1 MQYSVADSSET
12 PSGPSSVL
20 IEFTVENYRSLRDE
34 QRLSLVATLASEH
47 EETHVV
53 EVPDGERVLRAAAVF
68 GPNGSG
74 KSNLLR
80 ALGTMRQLVTAS
92 ARGMRGDAIPQA
104 DPFALDGAWS
114 ERTTTF
120 EVVFVALG
128 VRYQYGYTVSRER
141 VEGEWL
147 YAFPKGRAQT
157 WFVRESDGETESFHF
172 GENLPGQKALYRDA
186 TRPNA
191 LFLSTAVQLNSEAL
205 APVFDWFHRTL
216 TFVDPLGPSFFLR
229 FRGHS
234 ATLRHCE
241 TDEGRA
247 RVVALM
253 RAADVGI
260 VDLTVETDEDGDVP
274 VERSTDPIG
283 MALWR
288 RERERTA
295 TIRFAHEGTGAGGR
309 QIELSDESRGTQRL
323 FAMAGPLIDALAQG
337 RVFVADELGSS
348 LHPLI
353 LRAVVE
359 LFVDPATNPA
369 GAQLV
374 FATHDTNLLDQ
385 GVLRRDQFW
394 LTEKDEDGAT
404 TLFPITDFKPRKG
417 VERLEKNY
425 LQGRYGA
432 LPVPRFKRA
441 VGGAD

>member
-1 MQYSVADSSET
+1 M
-12 PSGPSSVL
+12 L

-34 QRLSLVATLASEH
+34 QRLSLVATTAAEH

-80 ALGTMRQLVTAS
+80 ALGTMRHLVTAS
-92 ARGMRGDAIPQA
+92 ARGMRGDVIPQA
-104 DPFALDGAWS
+104 DPFALDGAWA
-114 ERTTTF
+114 ERPTTF
-120 EVVFVALG
+120 EVVFVASG
-128 VRYQYGYTVSRER
+128 VRYQYGYTVSRDR

-157 WFVRESDGETESFHF
+157 WFVRECDGEAESFHF

-205 APVFDWFHRTL
+205 APVFDWFRRTL
-216 TFVDPLGPSFFLR
+216 TFVDPYMPLL
-229 FRGHS
+229 FRGSRGHR

-241 TDEGRA
+241 TEEGRA
-247 RVVALM
+247 QVVALM

-260 VDLTVETDEDGDVP
+260 VDLTVEMDDDEPTAERPAGSLELAMWRRDR
-274 VERSTDPIG
+274 ERS
-283 MALWR
+283 AR
-288 RERERTA
+288 
-295 TIRFAHEGTGAGGR
+295 IRFAHEGTGAGGR
-309 QIELSDESRGTQRL
+309 LIELADESRGTQRL

-394 LTEKDEDGAT
+394 LTEKDADGAT
-404 TLFPITDFKPRKG
+404 TLYPVTDFKPRKG
-417 VERLEKNY
+417 VEPLEKNY

-441 VGGAD
+441 VGGVG